1 MGVFSNNL
9 LAGAGGQAGGGA
21 AAFYD
26 YQIEQ
31 SARFDH
37 ASSSYM
43 QLSNS
48 SVSGNRRYFTFS
60 VWLKKATIYPGS
72 GTYLRGIIGGGD
84 SGLEASS
91 GASGTILGLSFNED
105 SLFVNSQ
112 TTNMSYQTSIKFR
125 DVGGWMHLVMS
136 GNNGTGILYVNG
148 TQHHSFSFDGGA
160 DTAWNHGHMVIG
172 TRRVSTANYYFDGYM
187 AEMMMISHST
197 SAGVLTP
204 TSFAEEH
211 RGVWRPIDIS
221 GLSNQD
227 FYLKFEDAS
236 NLGNDSSGNNRD
248 FTVYNMGAD
257 HQVLDSPTF
266 GS

>member
-9 LAGAGGQAGGGA
+9 LAGAGGQAAGA

-31 SARFDH
+31 SARFDR
-37 ASSSYM
+37 ADESYM

-48 SVSGNRRYFTFS
+48 DVSGNRRYFTLS
-60 VWLKKATIYPGS
+60 VWLKKTSLYSGS
-72 GTYLRGIIGGGD
+72 GTELFGILGGGD

-91 GASGTILGLSFNED
+91 GTSSTILGLSFNED
-105 SLFVNSQ
+105 HLFVNSQ
-112 TTNMSYQTSIKFR
+112 TTNMSYDTSREFR
-125 DVGGWMHLVMS
+125 DTNGWMHLVMS
-136 GNNGTGILYVNG
+136 GNNGTGIIYVNG
-148 TQHHSFSFDGGA
+148 TQHDSFSFDGGA
-160 DTAWNHGHMVIG
+160 DTSWNHGYMVIG
-172 TRRVSTANYYFDGYM
+172 TRRVSTAAYYFDGYM

-204 TSFAEEH
+204 SSFAETKN
-211 RGVWRPIDIS
+211 GVWVPKDIS

-227 FYLKFEDAS
+227 FYLKFENAS
-236 NLGNDSSGNNRD
+236 DLGNDSSGNNRD
-248 FTVYNMGAD
+248 FTVNNMGAD

>member
-1 MGVFSNNL
+1 MVANEKWFGG
-9 LAGAGGQAGGGA
+9 AGATAG
-21 AAFYD
+21 FYD
-26 YQIEQ
+26 YQISQ

-37 ASSSYM
+37 TSQSYM
-43 QLSNS
+43 QLSDS

-60 VWLKKATIYPGS
+60 VWLKKSLLADS
-72 GTYLRGIIGGGD
+72 TYTHHGIIGAGN
-84 SGLEASS
+84 SGLSDTGGTSS
-91 GASGTILGLSFNED
+91 TILGLSFNDD

-112 TTNMSYQTSIKFR
+112 TTNMSYQTGFKFR
-125 DVGGWMHLVMS
+125 DVGGWYHIVMS

-148 TQHHSFSFDGGA
+148 TQYHSFSFDGGA
-160 DTAWNHGHMVIG
+160 DTAWNNRYMVIG
-172 TRRVSTANYYFDGYM
+172 TRRVSTAGYYFGGYM
-187 AEMMMISHST
+187 AELIMISHST

-204 TSFAEEH
+204 TSFAEDH
-211 RGVWRPIDIS
+211 KGIWRPKDIS
-221 GLSNQD
+221 GLSNKD

-257 HQVLDSPTF
+257 HQTKDSVTF

>member
-9 LAGAGGQAGGGA
+9 LAGAGGQSGA
-21 AAFYD
+21 VADFYD

-31 SARFDH
+31 SARFDR
-37 ASSSYM
+37 ADESYM

-48 SVSGNRRYFTFS
+48 SVSGNRRYFTLS
-60 VWLKKATIYPGS
+60 VWLKKTSLYSGS
-72 GTYLRGIIGGGD
+72 GTELFGILGGGN
-84 SGLEASS
+84 SGLTV
-91 GASGTILGLSFNED
+91 ASGTSSTILGLSFNED
-105 SLFVNSQ
+105 HLFVNSQ
-112 TTNMSYQTSIKFR
+112 TTNMSYDTSREFR
-125 DVGGWMHLVMS
+125 DTGGWMHLVMS
-136 GNNGTGILYVNG
+136 GNNGTGIIYVNG
-148 TQHHSFSFDGGA
+148 TQHDSFSFDGGA
-160 DTAWNHGHMVIG
+160 DTSWNHGYMVIG
-172 TRRVSTANYYFDGYM
+172 TRRVGYASYHFDGYM

-204 TSFAEEH
+204 SSFAETKN
-211 RGVWRPIDIS
+211 GVWVPKDIS

-227 FYLKFEDAS
+227 FYLKFENAS
-236 NLGNDSSGNNRD
+236 DLGNDSSGNNRD

>member
-1 MGVFSNNL
+1 MGVFQNNL
-9 LAGAGGQAGGGA
+9 LAGAAGQAGAGA

-31 SARFDH
+31 SVRFDH
-37 ASSSYM
+37 SSQSYM

-48 SVSGNRRYFTFS
+48 DVSGNRRYFTLS
-60 VWLKKATIYPGS
+60 VWLKRSLLYTS
-72 GTYLRGIIGGGD
+72 TYTHQGIIGGGP
-84 SGLEASS
+84 SGLNTSS
-91 GASGTILGLSFNED
+91 GYSGTILRISFNND
-105 SLFVNSQ
+105 AIFVNSQ
-112 TTNMSYQTSIKFR
+112 ETNMSYDTSRVFR
-125 DVGGWMHLVMS
+125 DVGGWMHIVMS

-148 TQHHSFSFDGGA
+148 TQHDSFSFDGGA
-160 DTAWNHGHMVIG
+160 DTAWNHGYMVIG
-172 TRRVSTANYYFDGYM
+172 TMRVSENTYYQGGYM

-204 TSFAEEH
+204 SSFAETKN
-211 RGVWRPIDIS
+211 GVWVPKDIS

-227 FYLKFEDAS
+227 FYLKFENAS
-236 NLGNDSSGNNRD
+236 DLGNDSSGNNRD

>member
-1 MGVFSNNL
+1 MSGPLGSSQFMYSS
-9 LAGAGGQAGGGA
+9 GAVAD
-21 AAFYD
+21 FYD

-43 QLSNS
+43 QLSS
-48 SVSGNRRYFTFS
+48 SDVSGNRRYFTFS
-60 VWLKKATIYPGS
+60 VWLKKTTIYPGS

-84 SGLEASS
+84 SGLEAGS
-91 GASGTILGLSFNED
+91 GVSGTILGLSFNED

-112 TTNMSYQTSIKFR
+112 TTNMSYQTGVKFR
-125 DVGGWMHLVMS
+125 DTGSWYHIVMS

-187 AEMMMISHST
+187 AEMIMISHST

-204 TSFAEEH
+204 SSFAETKN
-211 RGVWRPIDIS
+211 GVWVPKDIS
-221 GLSNQD
+221 GLSNKD
-227 FYLKFEDAS
+227 FYLKFENAS
-236 NLGNDSSGNNRD
+236 DLGNDSSGNNRD
-248 FTVYNMGAD
+248 FTAYNMGVD